1 MLTYL
6 FQLNDIEKVSD
17 RILTNLNGYQQL
29 KDTLTVQKK
38 TISNMITETY
48 GNWVK
53 DRRSAVINKSF
64 RYSYLKIVNN
74 IYHIY
79 HIYINS
85 LIIINVSIKTNSYIF
100 NGKTYENCNVILI
113 KI

>member
-38 TISNMITETY
+38 TINNMITETY
-48 GNWVK
+48 GNWIK

-79 HIYINS
+79 VNN
-85 LIIINVSIKTNSYIF
+85 LIIISVSLKINSYIF
-100 NGKTYENCNVILI
+100 NGKSYENNVIII